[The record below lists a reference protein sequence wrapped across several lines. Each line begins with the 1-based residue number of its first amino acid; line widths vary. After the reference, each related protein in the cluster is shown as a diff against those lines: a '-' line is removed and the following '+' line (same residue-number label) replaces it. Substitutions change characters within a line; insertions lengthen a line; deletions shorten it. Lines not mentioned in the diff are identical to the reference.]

1 VAHAFVSGG
10 RLPALWNRVKACLL
24 PLALAVIAVF
34 MGACAQVE
42 AERRVRN
49 TSRTFTTVVLD
60 AGHGAHDSGA
70 RTRKGTLEKDL
81 ALDVTLRIAPKLQAA
96 GFQTVLTR
104 KKDVFVTLDDRVR
117 ISDRYESA
125 VFVSIHFNDAGRKQ
139 VSGVESYYFSPES
152 KQMAERLVRA
162 LAECTGAPNR
172 GPRVARFR
180 VLRTNLNPA
189 VLMEC
194 GYITT
199 LREAALIV
207 QPAYRE
213 KIAEGIARGIIQQR
227 GGPIV
232 AQSKL

>member
-1 VAHAFVSGG
+1 M
-10 RLPALWNRVKACLL
+10 RDLKPLL
-24 PLALAVIAVF
+24 APSVIAGLALLL
-34 MGACAQVE
+34 GACAE
-42 AERRVRN
+42 IEGGRAVRN

-81 ALDVTLRIAPKLQAA
+81 ALDVALRIAPKLRDA
-96 GFQTVLTR
+96 GFKTVLTR
-104 KKDVFVTLDDRVR
+104 KRDVFVTLDDRAR
-117 ISDRYESA
+117 ISNSYENA

-152 KQMAERLVRA
+152 KQMAERMVRV
-162 LAECTGAPNR
+162 LSEVSGAPNR
-172 GPRVARFR
+172 NARVARFR
-180 VLRTNLNPA
+180 VLRTNENPA

-199 LREAALIV
+199 TREAALIV

-213 KIAEGIARGIIQQR
+213 KLARGVAQGIIQQR
-227 GGPIV
+227 GGPIISE
-232 AQSKL
+232 SKL

>member
-1 VAHAFVSGG
+1 MHTLYRAKRPGPGWIPLVLGLLSLFLGG
-10 RLPALWNRVKACLL
+10 
-24 PLALAVIAVF
+24 
-34 MGACAQVE
+34 CAGVE
-42 AERRVRN
+42 GERKVRN

-81 ALDVTLRIAPKLQAA
+81 ALDVTLRILPKLRAA
-96 GFQTVLTR
+96 GFNTVLTR
-104 KKDVFVTLDDRVR
+104 KRDVFVTLDDRVR
-117 ISDRYESA
+117 ISDKYENA

-152 KQMAERLVRA
+152 KQMAGRLVRV
-162 LAECTGAPNR
+162 LSEVTGAANR
-172 GPRVARFR
+172 GAREARFR

-194 GYITT
+194 GYVTT

-207 QPAYRE
+207 QPSYRE
-213 KIAEGIARGIIQQR
+213 KIAEGVARGIIQQR

-232 AQSKL
+232 SDPKL